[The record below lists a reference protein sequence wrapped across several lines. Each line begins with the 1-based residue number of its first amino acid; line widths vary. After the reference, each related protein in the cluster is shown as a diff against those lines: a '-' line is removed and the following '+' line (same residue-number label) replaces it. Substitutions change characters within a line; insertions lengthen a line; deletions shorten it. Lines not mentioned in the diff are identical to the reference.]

1 MNTARRIFLE
11 LESQSLIESKPQS
24 GYFVSRSLHRRL
36 PLPAVSKPSAAVQH
50 KEPVDLIAKVYAN
63 MGSDKLTLFSVGA
76 STGSLL
82 PLAKL
87 SKEIVNATRELRSAG
102 AGYESLQGNEK
113 LRRMVAARSITWGG
127 NLQEDDL
134 VTTSGGMN
142 ALAFSMM
149 TVSKPGDTIAVE
161 SPCYPGILQLALSLG
176 LKVLELP
183 THPVTGIEMDALKK
197 AIPKIDLCLLVSNFN
212 TPLGSCMPDENKKE
226 VVRLLGHHGIPLIE
240 DDVYGDLYFG
250 SQRPTCCKAF
260 DTDDAVLWCS
270 SLSKTLAP
278 GYRVGWVA
286 PGKYKERILK
296 QKLVHTIASS
306 SITQEAAANFLK
318 TARYDNHLRHLRRTL
333 QSNYQHYVD
342 AIAQYFPDGTRTSRP
357 QGGLAIWVEFDKKT
371 DTVEL
376 YELALKHKISIAPGR
391 MFTLQNQ
398 FNNCMRLCF
407 GLPWSEELKWKL
419 KKLGGL
425 AKMMT

>member
-1 MNTARRIFLE
+1 
-11 LESQSLIESKPQS
+11 
-24 GYFVSRSLHRRL
+24 
-36 PLPAVSKPSAAVQH
+36 
-50 KEPVDLIAKVYAN
+50 VDLIAKVYAN